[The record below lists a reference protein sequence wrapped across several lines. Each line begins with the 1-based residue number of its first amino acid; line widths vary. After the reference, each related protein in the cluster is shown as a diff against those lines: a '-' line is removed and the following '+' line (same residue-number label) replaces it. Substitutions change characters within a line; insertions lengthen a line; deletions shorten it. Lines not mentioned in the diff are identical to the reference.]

1 MTTSIT
7 GKIVEVLPPKSG
19 VSKSG
24 NEWMSQEYVLE
35 EENKDRIVFNVF
47 GAQKINEYN
56 LLVGTIAAVTLKIES
71 TSWNGKYYTKLSCI
85 GCVSNTANQQPTA
98 QPQQQVPQP
107 RPIQTPHIDEARA
120 TQAQQTSEMSVD
132 SLPF

>member
-7 GKIVEVLPPKSG
+7 GKIVDVLPPKSG

-56 LLVGTIAAVTLKIES
+56 LLVGTTAAVTLKIES

-85 GCVSNTANQQPTA
+85 GCVSNTANQQQAA
-98 QPQQQVPQP
+98 QPQQQVQQP
-107 RPIQTPHIDEARA
+107 RPIQTPNLDEARA
-120 TQAQQTSEMSVD
+120 AQVQQTSVD
-132 SLPF
+132 DLPF

>member
-56 LLVGTIAAVTLKIES
+56 LLVGTTAAVTLKIES

-85 GCVSNTANQQPTA
+85 GCVSNTANQQQST
-98 QPQQQVPQP
+98 QPQQQVQQP
-107 RPIQTPHIDEARA
+107 RPIQTPSLDAAKEVL
-120 TQAQQTSEMSVD
+120 AQKNSMDVD

>member
-85 GCVSNTANQQPTA
+85 GCVSNTANQQPIA
-98 QPQQQVPQP
+98 QPQQQVQQQ
-107 RPIQTPHIDEARA
+107 RPIQTPSLDAARVV
-120 TQAQQTSEMSVD
+120 QQEPQTSVND
-132 SLPF
+132 LPF

>member
-56 LLVGTIAAVTLKIES
+56 LLVGTTAAVTLKIES
-71 TSWNGKYYTKLSCI
+71 TSWNGKYFTKLSCM
-85 GCVSNTANQQPTA
+85 GCVSNTSN
-98 QPQQQVPQP
+98 PQQQQSPQQ
-107 RPIQTPHIDEARA
+107 RPIQTPNLDAAKEVA
-120 TQAQQTSEMSVD
+120 TSAQTSVND
-132 SLPF
+132 LPF

>member
-24 NEWMSQEYVLE
+24 NEWMSQDYVLE

-56 LLVGTIAAVTLKIES
+56 LLVGTTAAVTLKIES

-98 QPQQQVPQP
+98 QPQQQAQQP
-107 RPIQTPHIDEARA
+107 RPIQTPHTDAAKEVL
-120 TQAQQTSEMSVD
+120 AQKNSMDVD

>member
-7 GKIVEVLPPKSG
+7 GKIVEILAPKSG

-47 GAQKINEYN
+47 GVQKINEYN
-56 LLVGTIAAVTLKIES
+56 LRVGTTAAVTLKIES
-71 TSWNGKYYTKLSCI
+71 TPWNGKYYTKLSCI
-85 GCVSNTANQQPTA
+85 GCVSNTANQA
-98 QPQQQVPQP
+98 QQQVQQQ
-107 RPIQTPHIDEARA
+107 RPIQTPNLDAAKEVVSTPSSIDD
-120 TQAQQTSEMSVD
+120 M
-132 SLPF
+132 PF

>member
-35 EENKDRIVFNVF
+35 DENKDRIVFNVF

-56 LLVGTIAAVTLKIES
+56 LLVGTTAAVTLKIES

-85 GCVSNTANQQPTA
+85 GCVSNTANQHQTT
-98 QPQQQVPQP
+98 QPQQQVQQP
-107 RPIQTPHIDEARA
+107 RPIQTPSLDAARA
-120 TQAQQTSEMSVD
+120 VQQEPQTSVND
-132 SLPF
+132 LPF

>member
-19 VSKSG
+19 VSKNG

-35 EENKDRIVFNVF
+35 DENKDRIVFNVF
-47 GAQKINEYN
+47 GSQKINEYN
-56 LLVGTIAAVTLKIES
+56 LLVGTTAAVTLKIES

-85 GCVSNTANQQPTA
+85 GCVSNTANQA
-98 QPQQQVPQP
+98 QQQVQQP
-107 RPIQTPHIDEARA
+107 RPIQTPNIDSAKEVMA
-120 TQAQQTSEMSVD
+120 TTPSSIDDM
-132 SLPF
+132 PF

>member
-1 MTTSIT
+1 MTTSVT

-47 GAQKINEYN
+47 GVQKINEYN
-56 LLVGTIAAVTLKIES
+56 LNVGTTAAVTLKIES

-98 QPQQQVPQP
+98 QPQQQVQQQ
-107 RPIQTPHIDEARA
+107 RPIQTPNLDAAKEVLATTPSSIDD
-120 TQAQQTSEMSVD
+120 M
-132 SLPF
+132 PF

>member
-56 LLVGTIAAVTLKIES
+56 LLVGTTAAVTLKIES

-98 QPQQQVPQP
+98 QPQQQAQQQ
-107 RPIQTPHIDEARA
+107 RPIQTPYTDAAKEVL
-120 TQAQQTSEMSVD
+120 AQKNSMDVD

>member
-85 GCVSNTANQQPTA
+85 GCVSNTANQQQST
-98 QPQQQVPQP
+98 QPQQQAQQS
-107 RPIQTPHIDEARA
+107 RPIQTPHLDAAKEVLA
-120 TQAQQTSEMSVD
+120 TQPSSIDDM
-132 SLPF
+132 PF

>member
-7 GKIVEVLPPKSG
+7 GKIVEILAPKSG

-47 GAQKINEYN
+47 GVQKINEYN
-56 LLVGTIAAVTLKIES
+56 LRVGTTAAVTLKIES

-85 GCVSNTANQQPTA
+85 GCVSNTANQA
-98 QPQQQVPQP
+98 QQQVQQP
-107 RPIQTPHIDEARA
+107 RPIQTPNLDAARA
-120 TQAQQTSEMSVD
+120 VQQEPQTSVND
-132 SLPF
+132 LPF

>member
-56 LLVGTIAAVTLKIES
+56 LLVGTTAAVTLKIES

-85 GCVSNTANQQPTA
+85 GCVSNTANQQLTA
-98 QPQQQVPQP
+98 QPQQQVQQP
-107 RPIQTPHIDEARA
+107 RPIQTPNLDAAKEVL
-120 TQAQQTSEMSVD
+120 AQKNSMDVD

>member
-56 LLVGTIAAVTLKIES
+56 LLVGTTAAVTLKIES

-98 QPQQQVPQP
+98 QPQQQVQQP
-107 RPIQTPHIDEARA
+107 RPIQTPNLDAAKEVLA
-120 TQAQQTSEMSVD
+120 SKNSMDVD

>member
-56 LLVGTIAAVTLKIES
+56 LLVGTTAAVTLKIES

-85 GCVSNTANQQPTA
+85 GCVSNTANQQQTT
-98 QPQQQVPQP
+98 QPQQQVQQP
-107 RPIQTPHIDEARA
+107 RPIQAPHLDAAKEVLATPPSSIDD
-120 TQAQQTSEMSVD
+120 M
-132 SLPF
+132 PF

>member
-56 LLVGTIAAVTLKIES
+56 LLVGTTAAVTLKIES

-98 QPQQQVPQP
+98 QPQQQAQQP
-107 RPIQTPHIDEARA
+107 RPIQTPYTDAAKEVL
-120 TQAQQTSEMSVD
+120 AQKNSMDVD

>member
-56 LLVGTIAAVTLKIES
+56 LLVGTTAAVTLKIES

-85 GCVSNTANQQPTA
+85 GCVSNTANQQPTV
-98 QPQQQVPQP
+98 QQQQQVQQP
-107 RPIQTPHIDEARA
+107 RPIQTPNLDAAKEVLA
-120 TQAQQTSEMSVD
+120 SKNSMDVD

>member
-19 VSKSG
+19 VSKNG

-85 GCVSNTANQQPTA
+85 GCVSNTANQQATT
-98 QPQQQVPQP
+98 QPQQQAQQP
-107 RPIQTPHIDEARA
+107 RPIQTPNLDAAKEVL
-120 TQAQQTSEMSVD
+120 AQKNPMDVD